1 MVIEFEIEILI
12 RIIHFIIYKTMKK
25 IYFLVSMAVL
35 TLFTAC
41 EGFNER
47 NFPGYDEAAKPTN
60 IMTFDYT
67 LTSSDYASIG
77 SIIKKPVEDK
87 ITTQNNLV
95 KSKEAELKNAKNA
108 QDSIRI
114 KAELVSLKI
123 IVNDSIAKLK
133 NDSLYILANA
143 ITTNKFFADSTQFI
157 KCIPLLLNSK
167 YVYGDEKSSAQ
178 ITFNFVIP
186 YDTTKIAATNKY
198 TLVTADYDAMGVST
212 GQPGQYDNFSASINP
227 GFYLPIWLKL
237 KYPYAKS
244 GDVQLIRYL
253 YKATAISLDK
263 GVFVFDGTN
272 WIKYNTTNSVK
283 AKFILK
289 SEKWQFIDS
298 DILIG
303 LTDGI
308 GDFTAVN
315 VIGDQVWAWNSY
327 KYMLMTGYVSG
338 AYFDNEDWL
347 ISPAMNLTERTTPWL
362 TFTHVGRYFGDTGTS
377 NEKMRKAITIWAST
391 KSDGTSITPA
401 DWTQLT
407 IPEAGY
413 PSGANWTFIPSTPI
427 SLAAYA
433 GKNNVRI
440 AFKYLSSGADGAAGS
455 WEVKNF
461 YVYEE

>member
-1 MVIEFEIEILI
+1 
-12 RIIHFIIYKTMKK
+12 MKK

-60 IMTFDYT
+60 LVTYNYALVDADYST
-67 LTSSDYASIG
+67 I
-77 SIIKKPVEDK
+77 
-87 ITTQNNLV
+87 
-95 KSKEAELKNAKNA
+95 SKAA
-108 QDSIRI
+108 
-114 KAELVSLKI
+114 LKI
-123 IVNDSIAKLK
+123 ATTAKDSTIAK
-133 NDSLYILANA
+133 A
-143 ITTNKFFADSTQFI
+143 IATNKFFLDTVPASAYV
-157 KCIPLLLNSK
+157 PMLLATK
-167 YVYGDEKSSAQ
+167 YVYADAQ
-178 ITFNFVIP
+178 SVAMITYNMNAP
-186 YDTTKIAATNKY
+186 YDTTKITAANKY
-198 TLVTADYDAMGVST
+198 TLQTMDYDSIGKTT
-212 GQPGQYDNFSASINP
+212 GLFASNKNFSSSIDP
-227 GFYLPIWLKL
+227 AFYIPIWLKVK

-244 GDVQLIRYL
+244 GDVKLIRYA
-253 YKATAISLDK
+253 YYTGSATVQNSM
-263 GVFVFDGTN
+263 VFVYDGTV
-272 WIKYNTTNSVK
+272 WSKYKSVIAEK
-283 AKFILK
+283 AKFIFK
-289 SEKWQFIDS
+289 EGVWNYIDS

-427 SLAAYA
+427 SLADYA
-433 GKNNVRI
+433 GKDNVRI